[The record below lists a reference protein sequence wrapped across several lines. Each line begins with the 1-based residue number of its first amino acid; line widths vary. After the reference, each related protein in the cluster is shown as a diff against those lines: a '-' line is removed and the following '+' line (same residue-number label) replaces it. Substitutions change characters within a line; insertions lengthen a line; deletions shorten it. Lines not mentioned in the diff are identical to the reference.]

1 MNSLSFFRRYAVPC
15 LTGFLGST
23 LLWAILTY
31 ITIYWVDL
39 GFSHLQVGILIAIF
53 PLISLALMI
62 PFGVFVD
69 RISPKKLI
77 IASQFIF
84 ALSIAG
90 LIMTR
95 EFYPTMLLL
104 AVGGAGNALFNNAL
118 PSLFYKTLGTSIR
131 GLKLGFFTAG
141 ILMGYG
147 LGSLLG
153 GYIYT
158 AYDMNAIFIFSLA
171 GTVPMVMLGL
181 LLEDVPGTRVK
192 LSDYRADLSN
202 KSVLVFVILVFAFS
216 LHMGAEQSS
225 FSLFL
230 NKDIKLDKE
239 SVGWLFFI
247 HANVM
252 AVLSVVS
259 GYYGDRVNAR
269 GKGLAALYYS
279 GIAVSGLTN
288 IVLMFTTNFG
298 NVLATRLT
306 HAVGDSL
313 TLVTRSL
320 IISNLFVTTRMG
332 GNFATIQTTITLGTL
347 CGSIISGAFT
357 GYVTGFVIAGA
368 AALLAVIYALIV
380 KPEF

>member
-1 MNSLSFFRRYAVPC
+1 MNDLSFFRRYTAPC
-15 LTGFLGST
+15 LVAFLGST
-23 LLWAILTY
+23 FLWAILTY
-31 ITIYWVDL
+31 ITIYWVDM
-39 GFSHLQVGILIAIF
+39 GYSHLQVGILIAVF
-53 PLISLALMI
+53 PLVSLALMI

-77 IASQFIF
+77 LASQFIF
-84 ALSIAG
+84 ALSITG
-90 LIMTR
+90 LMMTQD
-95 EFYPTMLLL
+95 FWLTMLLL

-118 PSLFYKTLGTSIR
+118 PALFYKTLGSSIR

-141 ILMGYG
+141 ILVGYG

-158 AYDMNAIFIFSLA
+158 DFDMNAIFLFALI
-171 GTVPMVMLGL
+171 GTVPML
-181 LLEDVPGTRVK
+181 LLSLLLADVPGTRIK
-192 LSDYRADLSN
+192 LSDYRADLSS

-216 LHMGAEQSS
+216 LHAGAEQSS

-230 NKDIKLDKE
+230 NKGIGMDKE
-239 SVGWLFFI
+239 SVGWLYFI

-252 AVLSVVS
+252 AVLSIVS
-259 GYYGDRVNAR
+259 GYYADRVNSR
-269 GKGLAALYYS
+269 GKGLAALYYV

-288 IVLMFTTNFG
+288 IILMFTTNFG

-320 IISNLFVTTRMG
+320 IVSNLFITTRMG
-332 GNFATIQTTITLGTL
+332 GNLATVQTTVTLGTL

-357 GYVTGFVIAGA
+357 GYATGFAIAGA
-368 AALLAVIYALIV
+368 AAVLAVIYALIV

>member
-1 MNSLSFFRRYAVPC
+1 MDNLSFFRRYIAPC
-15 LTGFLGST
+15 LAGFLQAT
-23 LLWAILTY
+23 FLWAILTY

-39 GFSHLQVGILIAIF
+39 GFSHLQVGILIAVF

-69 RISPKKLI
+69 RISPKKMV

-90 LIMTR
+90 LMMTQD
-95 EFYPTMLLL
+95 FWMTMLLL
-104 AVGGAGNALFNNAL
+104 ALGGAGSALFNNAL
-118 PSLFYKTLGTSIR
+118 PALFYKTLGTSIR

-141 ILMGYG
+141 ILVGYG

-158 AYDMNAIFIFSLA
+158 ALDMNAIFLFSLL
-171 GTVPMVMLGL
+171 GTVPMVL
-181 LLEDVPGTRVK
+181 LCLFLADVPGTRIK
-192 LSDYRADLSN
+192 ISDYRADLSS

-216 LHMGAEQSS
+216 LHAGAEQSS

-230 NKDIKLDKE
+230 NKEIKLDTE

-252 AVLSVVS
+252 AVLSIVS
-259 GYYGDRVNAR
+259 GYYADRVNAR
-269 GKGLAALYYS
+269 GKGLATLYYI

-288 IVLMFTTNFG
+288 IMLMFTTNFG

-320 IISNLFVTTRMG
+320 IVSNLFVATRMG
-332 GNFATIQTTITLGTL
+332 GNLATIQTTVTLGTL
-347 CGSIISGAFT
+347 CGSIISGAVP
-357 GYVTGFVIAGA
+357 GYSSGFVIAGA
-368 AALLAVIYALIV
+368 AAVLAVIYALIA

>member
-1 MNSLSFFRRYAVPC
+1 MNDLSFFRRYTAPC
-15 LTGFLGST
+15 LVAFLGST
-23 LLWAILTY
+23 FLWAILTY
-31 ITIYWVDL
+31 ITIYWVDM
-39 GFSHLQVGILIAIF
+39 GYSHLQVGILIAVF
-53 PLISLALMI
+53 PLVSLALMI

-77 IASQFIF
+77 LASQFIF
-84 ALSIAG
+84 ALSISG
-90 LIMTR
+90 LMMTQD
-95 EFYPTMLLL
+95 FWLTMLLL

-118 PSLFYKTLGTSIR
+118 PALFYKTLGSSIR

-141 ILMGYG
+141 ILVGYG

-158 AYDMNAIFIFSLA
+158 DFDMNAIFLFALI
-171 GTVPMVMLGL
+171 GTVPML
-181 LLEDVPGTRVK
+181 LLSLLLADVPGTRIK
-192 LSDYRADLSN
+192 LSDYRADLSS

-216 LHMGAEQSS
+216 LHAGAEQSS

-230 NKDIKLDKE
+230 NKDIGMDKE
-239 SVGWLFFI
+239 AVGWLYFI

-252 AVLSVVS
+252 AVLSIVS
-259 GYYGDRVNAR
+259 GYYADRVNSR
-269 GKGLAALYYS
+269 GKGLAALYYA
-279 GIAVSGLTN
+279 GIALSGLTN
-288 IVLMFTTNFG
+288 ILLMFTTNFG

-320 IISNLFVTTRMG
+320 IVSNLFITTRMG
-332 GNFATIQTTITLGTL
+332 GNLATVQTTVTLGTL
-347 CGSIISGAFT
+347 CGAIISGAFT
-357 GYVTGFVIAGA
+357 GYATGFAIAGA
-368 AALLAVIYALIV
+368 AAVLAVIYALIV

>member
-1 MNSLSFFRRYAVPC
+1 MNDLSFFRRYTAPC
-15 LTGFLGST
+15 LVAFLGST
-23 LLWAILTY
+23 FLWAILTY
-31 ITIYWVDL
+31 ITIYWVDM
-39 GFSHLQVGILIAIF
+39 GYSHLQVGILIAVF
-53 PLISLALMI
+53 PLVSLALMI

-77 IASQFIF
+77 LASQFIF
-84 ALSIAG
+84 ALSISG
-90 LIMTR
+90 LMMTQD
-95 EFYPTMLLL
+95 FWLTMLLL

-118 PSLFYKTLGTSIR
+118 PALFYKTLGSSIR

-141 ILMGYG
+141 ILVGYG

-158 AYDMNAIFIFSLA
+158 DFDMNAIFLFALI
-171 GTVPMVMLGL
+171 GTVPML
-181 LLEDVPGTRVK
+181 LLCLFLADVPGTRIK
-192 LSDYRADLSN
+192 LSDYRADLSS

-216 LHMGAEQSS
+216 LHAGAEQSS

-230 NKDIKLDKE
+230 NKDIGMDKE
-239 SVGWLFFI
+239 SVGWLYFI

-252 AVLSVVS
+252 AVLSIVS
-259 GYYGDRVNAR
+259 GYYADRVNSR
-269 GKGLAALYYS
+269 GKGLAALYYA

-288 IVLMFTTNFG
+288 ILLMFTTNFG

-320 IISNLFVTTRMG
+320 IVSNLFITTRMG
-332 GNFATIQTTITLGTL
+332 GNLATVQTTVTLGTL
-347 CGSIISGAFT
+347 CGAIISGAFT
-357 GYVTGFVIAGA
+357 GYATGFAIAGA
-368 AALLAVIYALIV
+368 AAVLAVIYALIV

>member
-1 MNSLSFFRRYAVPC
+1 MDNLSFFRRYIVPC
-15 LTGFLGST
+15 LAGFLQST
-23 LLWAILTY
+23 FLWAILTY
-31 ITIYWVDL
+31 ITIYWVDM
-39 GFSHLQVGILIAIF
+39 GYSHLQVGILIAVF
-53 PLISLALMI
+53 PLVSLLLMI
-62 PFGVFVD
+62 PFGLFVD
-69 RISPKKLI
+69 RISPKKLV

-90 LIMTR
+90 LMMTQD
-95 EFYPTMLLL
+95 FWATMLLL

-118 PSLFYKTLGTSIR
+118 PSLFYKTLGSSIR
-131 GLKLGFFTAG
+131 GFKLGFFTAG
-141 ILMGYG
+141 ILLGYG

-158 AYDMNAIFIFSLA
+158 DYDMNAIFLFSLV
-171 GTVPMVMLGL
+171 GTVPMVLLGL
-181 LLEDVPGTRVK
+181 WMADVPGTRIK
-192 LSDYRADLSN
+192 ISDYRADLSS
-202 KSVLVFVILVFAFS
+202 KSVLIFVILVFAFS
-216 LHMGAEQSS
+216 LHAGAEQSS

-230 NKDIKLDKE
+230 NKDIKLDME

-252 AVLSVVS
+252 AVLSVIS

-269 GKGLAALYYS
+269 KKGLAALFYI

-288 IVLMFTTNFG
+288 IMLMFTTNFG

-320 IISNLFVTTRMG
+320 IVSNLFITTRMG
-332 GNFATIQTTITLGTL
+332 GNLATIQTTITLGML
-347 CGSIISGAFT
+347 CGAIISGAVP
-357 GYVTGFVIAGA
+357 GYSSGFVIAGA
-368 AALLAVIYALIV
+368 AAVLAVIYALIA

>member
-1 MNSLSFFRRYAVPC
+1 MNNLSFFRRYIVPC
-15 LTGFLGST
+15 LAGFLQST
-23 LLWAILTY
+23 FLWAILTY

-39 GFSHLQVGILIAIF
+39 GYSHLQVGILIAIF
-53 PLISLALMI
+53 PLVSLALMI

-69 RISPKKLI
+69 RISPKKLVM
-77 IASQFIF
+77 ASQFIF

-90 LIMTR
+90 LMMTHD
-95 EFYPTMLLL
+95 FWPTMLLL
-104 AVGGAGNALFNNAL
+104 ALGGAGSALFSNAL
-118 PSLFYKTLGTSIR
+118 PSLFYKTLGASIR

-141 ILMGYG
+141 ILVGYG

-158 AYDMNAIFIFSLA
+158 GFDMNAIFLFSLL
-171 GTVPMVMLGL
+171 GTVPML
-181 LLEDVPGTRVK
+181 LLSLLLADVPGTRVK
-192 LSDYRADLSN
+192 ISDYRADLSS
-202 KSVLVFVILVFAFS
+202 KSVLIFVILVFAFS
-216 LHMGAEQSS
+216 LHAGAEQSS

-239 SVGWLFFI
+239 SVGWLYFI

-252 AVLSVVS
+252 AVLSIVS
-259 GYYGDRVNAR
+259 GYYADHVNAR
-269 GKGLAALYYS
+269 GKGLAALYYT

-288 IVLMFTTNFG
+288 IMLMFTTNFG

-320 IISNLFVTTRMG
+320 IVSNLFVTSRMG
-332 GNFATIQTTITLGTL
+332 GNLATIQTTVTLGTL
-347 CGSIISGAFT
+347 CGSVISGAVP
-357 GYVTGFVIAGA
+357 GYSSGFVIAGA
-368 AALLAVIYALIV
+368 AAVLAVVYALIAR
-380 KPEF
+380 PEF